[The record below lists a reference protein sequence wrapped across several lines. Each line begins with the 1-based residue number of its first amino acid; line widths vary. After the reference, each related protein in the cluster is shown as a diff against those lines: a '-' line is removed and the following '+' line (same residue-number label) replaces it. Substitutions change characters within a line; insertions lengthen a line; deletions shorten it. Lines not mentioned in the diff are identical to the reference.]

1 MNRLIIILLLL
12 SSCGTVKKSSTYNR
26 SLSHETKYSNQL
38 STFEKKGLLL
48 TLKQRAVAEKLDS
61 SGNVTE
67 RTVTDSE
74 ITIKDDGEIT
84 TKEDSKG
91 GGKIQETVVEKT
103 KVKRKRS
110 APWWLVFLPVLTLCA
125 LYKYRFK
132 LITLFKPL
140 FLAKVKHKD

>member
-1 MNRLIIILLLL
+1 M
-12 SSCGTVKKSSTYNR
+12 
-26 SLSHETKYSNQL
+26 SHETKYSNQL

-110 APWWLVFLPVLTLCA
+110 APWWLVFLPVLTLWA

>member
-12 SSCGTVKKSSTYNR
+12 SSCGTIKKSSTYNR
-26 SLSHETKYSNQL
+26 SLSHETNYSNQL

-48 TLKQRAVAEKLDS
+48 TLKERIVTEKLDS
-61 SGNVTE
+61 AGNVTE
-67 RTVTDSE
+67 RTTEDREVTA
-74 ITIKDDGEIT
+74 KDEGEIT

-91 GGKIQETVVEKT
+91 GEKIQESVQDET
-103 KVKRKRS
+103 KLKRKRS
-110 APWWLVFLPVLTLCA
+110 HPWWLVFIPVLTIWA

-140 FLAKVKHKD
+140 LLAKVKHKD

>member
-1 MNRLIIILLLL
+1 MNRLIIILLLF

-26 SLSHETKYSNQL
+26 SLSHETNFENQL

-61 SGNVTE
+61 AGNVTE

-74 ITIKDDGEIT
+74 MTIKDDGEIT
-84 TKEDSKG
+84 TKEDSKVG
-91 GGKIQETVVEKT
+91 EKIQETFAEET
-103 KVKRKRS
+103 KLKRKRS
-110 APWWLVFLPVLTLCA
+110 PPWWFVFVPVLTLWA

-132 LITLFKPL
+132 LTSLIKSLLF
-140 FLAKVKHKD
+140 AKVKNKD